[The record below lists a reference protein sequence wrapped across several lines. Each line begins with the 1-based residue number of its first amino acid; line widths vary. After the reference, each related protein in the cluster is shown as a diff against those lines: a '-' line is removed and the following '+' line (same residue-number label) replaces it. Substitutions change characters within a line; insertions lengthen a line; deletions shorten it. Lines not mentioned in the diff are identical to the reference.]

1 MKQQFVALA
10 LAVWSLLPAHSARA
24 EDVLVFAA
32 SSVKEALE
40 EACDAWSEQSG
51 HRTVISFAGS
61 STLARQIQ
69 AGAPADLFL
78 SANESWMDVLEAD
91 GLLREGTRFDLLT
104 NSLVVIASDPAS
116 EPLDLHSAKT
126 LATRLGDGRLAMALV
141 DAVPA
146 GIYGKAA
153 LEALGHWASVAP
165 RVAQADN
172 VRAAL
177 ALVATGEAPLGIVYA
192 TDARAEP
199 RVGVVAII
207 PEETHPPIHYPLA
220 VVDASRAPASEDL
233 ATFLAGTEAAEIFR
247 AHGFGIPPQGAQ

>member
-1 MKQQFVALA
+1 MKQHIAALA
-10 LAVWSLLPAHSARA
+10 MAVWSVLPAHPAQA
-24 EDVLVFAA
+24 GDVLVFAA

-40 EACDAWSEQSG
+40 EACDAWSERSG
-51 HRTVISFAGS
+51 NRAVISLAGS

-69 AGAPADLFL
+69 AGAPADLLL
-78 SANESWMDVLEAD
+78 SANENWMNVLEAD
-91 GLLREGTRFDLLT
+91 GLLREGTRTDLLA
-104 NSLVVIASDPAS
+104 NSLVVIAGDPAAD
-116 EPLDLHSAKT
+116 PLDLLSPDA

-153 LEALGHWASVAP
+153 LETLGLWNSVAP

-177 ALVATGEAPLGIVYA
+177 ALVAAGEAPLGIVYA

-199 RVGVVAII
+199 RVGVVATI
-207 PEETHPPIHYPLA
+207 PADTHPPIRYPLA
-220 VVDASRAPASEDL
+220 VMNDAGAPAAEL
-233 ATFLAGTEAAEIFR
+233 ARFLAGAEAGEIFR
-247 AHGFGIPPQGAQ
+247 AHGFEIPAQGAQ